1 MTSTVHFCPRSQVD
15 TLSKRTIKRYRR
27 RIPSS
32 HHSGGNAKR
41 VNGLLVLLKERV
53 MYYYTPILCR
63 TPLAYSKK
71 RCKKEDKKDGNRGM
85 TAGVVMK
92 WEKYGS
98 MGYRPLC
105 AINTDYYPEHLL
117 D

>member
-1 MTSTVHFCPRSQVD
+1 MDYNFTMMMSTVHFCPHA
-15 TLSKRTIKRYRR
+15 LSKRTIKRYRR

-41 VNGLLVLLKERV
+41 VNGLLVL
-53 MYYYTPILCR
+53 
-63 TPLAYSKK
+63 A
-71 RCKKEDKKDGNRGM
+71 GNVLLLPYIMPR
-85 TAGVVMK
+85 
-92 WEKYGS
+92 YN

-105 AINTDYYPEHLL
+105 AINTDYYPEHLP